1 MSLVESTSQFNFTP
15 FNKTIY
21 CDSNQILTKIMSP
34 VATRS
39 GAKPSADLNRGTKRA
54 SKSAS
59 DKPHKAPK
67 TKSVKDEKPSQKKY
81 SPAKNEKKTASKA
94 NVHSSDVPQILETG
108 VINYFV
114 RGKVDV
120 EELKSVDDIARGY
133 LVLRPIS
140 QDTDL
145 TKRPLPNNLTSR
157 LLALPKKELPQSTS
171 DRFMAFVDE
180 ADMPYSKLVEGFL
193 APGKHETKTAG
204 ERHVPSAT
212 PVGEGVYAIT
222 STGNES
228 HLAYISS
235 LPQSKDNLHKTLGF
249 HEKGSFLI
257 STKNPKRPGPAYAR
271 LPAPPKYPNR

>member
-1 MSLVESTSQFNFTP
+1 
-15 FNKTIY
+15 
-21 CDSNQILTKIMSP
+21 MSP

-39 GAKPSADLNRGTKRA
+39 GAQPTADPNRGTKRA

-59 DKPHKAPK
+59 DKPQKAPK
-67 TKSVKDEKPSQKKY
+67 TKSEEGEKPSQKQS
-81 SPAKNEKKTASKA
+81 SPAKKEKTTTSKK
-94 NVHSSDVPQILETG
+94 NGDSSDVPQVLETG

-120 EELKSVDDIARGY
+120 EELKSIDDIARGY
-133 LVLRPIS
+133 LVLRPIPK
-140 QDTDL
+140 DTDL
-145 TKRPLPNNLTSR
+145 TKRPLPNDLTSR
-157 LLALPKKELPQSTS
+157 LLAVPKKELPQSTS
-171 DRFMAFVDE
+171 HRFMAFVDE
-180 ADMPYSKLVEGFL
+180 PNMSYSKLVEGFL

-257 STKNPKRPGPAYAR
+257 STKNPKRPGPASAR
-271 LPAPPKYPNR
+271 LPAPPDYPKR